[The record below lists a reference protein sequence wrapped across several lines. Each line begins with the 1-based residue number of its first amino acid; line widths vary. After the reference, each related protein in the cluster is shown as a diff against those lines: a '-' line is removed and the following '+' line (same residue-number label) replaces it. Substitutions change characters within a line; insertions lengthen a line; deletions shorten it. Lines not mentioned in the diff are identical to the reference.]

1 MLKTVTTD
9 LLKDENYEKQLNDI
23 YKKYSIN
30 KDNIVNI
37 MSQGSTIYV
46 TFEQDSE

>member
-9 LLKDENYEKQLNDI
+9 VLKGDYEKQLNWM
-23 YKKYSIN
+23 YKKYHIN

-37 MSQGSTIYV
+37 MSQGNTIYV
-46 TFEQDSE
+46 TFEQDLE